1 MFVLGAC
8 SSAVGYATVRDEVLF
23 AEAVVLAVVP
33 LAAVLPEP
41 ARVDADVFVAALFL
55 GALDALPLAFV
66 RPRPVGA
73 ELGAIP
79 STLARTT
86 DDPPY

>member
-1 MFVLGAC
+1 M
-8 SSAVGYATVRDEVLF
+8 RDEVLF
-23 AEAVVLAVVP
+23 AEAVVLAAAP
-33 LAAVLPEP
+33 LTAALPEP
-41 ARVDADVFVAALFL
+41 ARAEVDVFVAAPFL

-86 DDPPY
+86 DDRPY

>member
-1 MFVLGAC
+1 
-8 SSAVGYATVRDEVLF
+8 VRDEVER
-23 AEAVVLAVVP
+23 AEVGGLAAAP
-33 LAAVLPEP
+33 LAATPPEP
-41 ARVDADVFVAALFL
+41 DRVDADDLVAAAFL
-55 GALDALPLAFV
+55 GADDALPLAFV

-86 DDPPY
+86 DDRPY